1 MPVLSFNNRI
11 LQNKDSTASVRRA
24 RLALGLGIFLGV
36 AYVLY
41 RLLVTPELVGIDFEI
56 YRAAAVDLYAGED
69 VYGRSPVGVSNLTY
83 RYPIILLAVFSL
95 SLLVPPAVGF
105 ALHLAGTVLVSVILG
120 LAIARVIESHGVRL
134 STLDR
139 GLICGFIA
147 VSPIS
152 APSLVLGNIN
162 HHIAL
167 FFGLGLIWLQQDQ
180 QKRAGVALGL
190 AALPKVFPA
199 AVGVWLLWRRAW
211 NAIVVAVITGVGAL
225 AAGVVLFGWSHT
237 QRYFVEELLPRG
249 TASAVSG
256 GLSPYSLYVTLQ
268 RPLTA
273 MFADASGTVL
283 TVLALL
289 VVAPVVSD
297 AYLSSEGPVERLI
310 ALLTTLCA
318 ILLVIPSYTMYF
330 VLLSY
335 PLIPLL
341 YLLSGWPGRMFTVG
355 VVLMQFT
362 LKLHDANMLVRL
374 LGLPPWGTEVMFE
387 SLRAFYTLGTPVL
400 WGTITVLIA
409 GIWRIQSPSESGLYR
424 EGPTE

>member
-1 MPVLSFNNRI
+1 
-11 LQNKDSTASVRRA
+11 
-24 RLALGLGIFLGV
+24 LALGLGILLGV

-56 YRAAAVDLYAGED
+56 YRAAAADLHAGEE

-105 ALHLAGTVLVSVILG
+105 ALHVAGIVVLSVILG
-120 LAIARVIESHGVRL
+120 LAIARVTESYGVRL
-134 STLDR
+134 SGLDR
-139 GLICGFIA
+139 GLICAFI
-147 VSPIS
+147 VLSPIG
-152 APSLVLGNIN
+152 APSVVLGNIN
-162 HHIAL
+162 HHIA
-167 FFGLGLIWLQQDQ
+167 FFLGLGLIWLEQDRQ
-180 QKRAGVALGL
+180 ARAGIALGL

-199 AVGVWLLWRRAW
+199 AVGVWLVWRRTW
-211 NAIVVAVITGVGAL
+211 YAIVAAVTTGVGAL

-237 QRYFVEELLPRG
+237 HRYFVEELLPRG
-249 TASAVSG
+249 TANAVSG
-256 GLSPYSLYVTLQ
+256 GLSPSSLYVTLQ

-273 MFADASGTVL
+273 LFADASGTVL
-283 TVLALL
+283 TVMAL
-289 VVAPVVSD
+289 VIVSPVVLYT
-297 AYLSSEGPVERLI
+297 YLYSEGPVERLI

-318 ILLVIPSYTMYF
+318 VLLVIPSYTMYF

-374 LGLPPWGTEVMFE
+374 LGLPPWGTEVMLD
-387 SLRAFYTLGTPVL
+387 SLRAFYTVGTPVL
-400 WGTITVLIA
+400 WGTIAVLMA
-409 GIWRIQSPSESGLYR
+409 GIWRVHSTPDSGLSR
-424 EGPTE
+424 E